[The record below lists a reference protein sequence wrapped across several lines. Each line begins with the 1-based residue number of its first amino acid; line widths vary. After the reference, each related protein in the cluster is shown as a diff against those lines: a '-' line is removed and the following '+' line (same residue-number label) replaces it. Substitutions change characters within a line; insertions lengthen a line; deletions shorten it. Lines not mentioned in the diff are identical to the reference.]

1 MNLQNR
7 KFAVRLTAVLIAL
20 ILTVCAFPFTSSA
33 ESYKSAYSNVL
44 GYFAGKTPS
53 FGSPGGEWIVFTM
66 ARSGKKKAESK
77 YFADYCQKIEDML
90 TEHGSAVLHARKS
103 TENSRLVIALSSIGR
118 DARNIAGFDLTQ
130 PLCDYDYAVK
140 QGVNG
145 AVFAILA
152 LNCNKAYG
160 GNDVK
165 SRMVD
170 MLLSREASGGGWS
183 LMAGGAADPDVTS
196 MVIYALAPYSKAK
209 SAINRAVKAL
219 SSMQKED
226 GGFENMGN
234 PNAESNAQVITALST
249 IGIDAGNDERFVK
262 NGKSVVDALLTF
274 VTGNGFSHLHGG
286 KLNGTA
292 TEQAAYSL
300 CAYDR
305 FLKGKKD
312 IFDLSDV
319 KPYAEPT
326 EEPTM
331 QPTQTPQ
338 PADTPQPQPTKTPS
352 AETTDNAD
360 RTQEPSETPEIS
372 SQPQSSGNENALLP
386 DSGTEN
392 TDENGGN
399 DDEIQPTADVPSE
412 NPDNGPENGETEQSD
427 GENKGGFTTVQKILL
442 IVLPIAFIA
451 IAITVISLIKN
462 RSHRKK

>member
-1 MNLQNR
+1 MNLPNR
-7 KFAVRLTAVLIAL
+7 KYAVRAAALFIAL
-20 ILTVCAFPFTSSA
+20 IFTLCVFPIPSAA
-33 ESYKSAYSNVL
+33 ESYKDAYSNVL
-44 GYFAGKTPS
+44 SYLGGKTPS

-66 ARSGKKKAESK
+66 SRSGKKKIESK
-77 YFADYCQKIEDML
+77 YFADYCQRIEDML

-118 DARNIAGFDLTQ
+118 DAGNFAGFDLAE
-130 PLCDYDYAVK
+130 PLRDYDYAVK
-140 QGVNG
+140 QGVTG
-145 AVFAILA
+145 AAFALVA

-170 MLLSREASGGGWS
+170 LLLSREAAGGGWS

-196 MVIYALAPYSKAK
+196 IVIYALAPYSKAK
-209 SAINRAVKAL
+209 SAINRAVAAL
-219 SSMQKED
+219 SSMQNED

-249 IGIDAGNDERFVK
+249 IGINAGTDERFVK
-262 NGKSVVDALLTF
+262 NGKSVVDALLSF
-274 VTGNGFSHLHGG
+274 VTGKGFSHLPGG
-286 KLNGTA
+286 KLNAIA

-326 EEPTM
+326 EAPTE

-338 PADTPQPQPTKTPS
+338 PAQTPQPTKTPS

-360 RTQEPSETPEIS
+360 KTQKPSETPEIS
-372 SQPQSSGNENALLP
+372 SQPQNGENESTVISP
-386 DSGTEN
+386 SETGN
-392 TDENGGN
+392 TDENAEN
-399 DDEIQPTADVPSE
+399 DETVQPTSDPSADPDTNTDNNNSE
-412 NPDNGPENGETEQSD
+412 TQQSD
-427 GENKGGFTTVQKILL
+427 EENKNGFTTVQKILL
-442 IVLPIAFIA
+442 IVLPIAFLAIA
-451 IAITVISLIKN
+451 IAVISLIKK
-462 RSHRKK
+462 HVQRKK